1 MEYRFLLDH
10 WSQLVR
16 DFKEREKAHD
26 IEPRDSELLAMAA
39 VDHIQ
44 WTRIRQWNLFVQ
56 KRGEDFEKFV
66 EALKR
71 RFPEEAIYRLLED
84 EEMWKAMLEMAEY

>member
-10 WSQLVR
+10 WAQLVR
-16 DFKEREKAHD
+16 NFKDREKEHEV
-26 IEPRDSELLAMAA
+26 EPRDSELLALAV

-56 KRGEDFEKFV
+56 QRGEDFDKFKAKMLRTFD
-66 EALKR
+66 EGALQ
-71 RFPEEAIYRLLED
+71 RFLED
-84 EEMWKAMLEMAEY
+84 EELWKVTLEMGEY